1 MTGPTMLGYL
11 DTNLFVHALYPNDPH
26 YPRCRALLAA
36 LADRCGIIGGG

>member
-1 MTGPTMLGYL
+1 MTAPVALGYL

-36 LADRCGIIGGG
+36 LVEGCGIVGGG